1 MPNNFTNSMSSEG
14 GMDRGGHLTVA
25 IMESC
30 PQSGPVED
38 GVNHACRSYKMEK
51 TGGSDLRWS
60 RGERR
65 EVSCGLLTGE

>member
-1 MPNNFTNSMSSEG
+1 
-14 GMDRGGHLTVA
+14 MDRGGHLTVA

>member
-1 MPNNFTNSMSSEG
+1 
-14 GMDRGGHLTVA
+14 VA
-25 IMESC
+25 IMELC

-38 GVNHACRSYKMEK
+38 GVNHACKSYKNGEDR
-51 TGGSDLRWS
+51 GSDLRWS

>member
-1 MPNNFTNSMSSEG
+1 
-14 GMDRGGHLTVA
+14 VA

-38 GVNHACRSYKMEK
+38 GANHACRSYKMEK